1 MTMPSDRH
9 DAELSPAA
17 SIDAEQALL
26 GALLMN
32 NDCVD
37 QLDDLEP
44 HHFAFDVHADI
55 YRAVMDEIG
64 QGREANPLV
73 LKSRLAS
80 DARFDDRGG
89 PQAYLVELLAA
100 CGAVNQAG
108 HYARLVI
115 ACWQR
120 RHMIALAN
128 DLRAGASDSG
138 VAPADTI
145 AATQSALETLDAGV
159 SASAFVSLGDA
170 IDKALGDVERAMR
183 GDIVRRTTGIPGLD
197 AALGGGLR
205 DGNLVLLA
213 ARPAMGKT
221 ALALSVALAS
231 ARIAADSPG
240 DDAGGGVLFFSMEQ
254 TDRELGIRATAGE
267 TGIDNIR
274 LLRGRIDAGEYD
286 IARGAGTR
294 LGRLP
299 VYFDDRGGLTAR
311 QVRSRARAAIRRH
324 QIKLIIVDHIGKM
337 RPENERAAKVHQ
349 VEEIVAGLKD
359 LAKETNLPVLALSQL
374 NRAIENRD
382 DKRPQLS
389 DLRDSGAIEQEA
401 DVVLMLYREGYY
413 AEKAEPAPGS
423 DEWPGWKADY
433 EAIRPDADL
442 FIRKNRHGTE
452 GTVRLTFDGARMT
465 FHEQQATGQQQTG
478 LEL

>member
-1 MTMPSDRH
+1 MTIDLAFDAREMP
-9 DAELSPAA
+9 AN
-17 SIDAEQALL
+17 IDAEQALL

-44 HHFAFDVHADI
+44 HHFAYDLHADI
-55 YRAVMDEIG
+55 YRAAVDEIG
-64 QGREANPLV
+64 QGREANPLI

-80 DARFDDRGG
+80 DPRFEDVGG
-89 PQAYLVELLAA
+89 PQTYLVKLLEAS
-100 CGAVNQAG
+100 GSPSQAG
-108 HYARLVI
+108 HYARVVV

-120 RHMIALAN
+120 RHMIALASE
-128 DLRAGASDSG
+128 LRAGAHDSG
-138 VAPADTI
+138 AAPADTI
-145 AATQSALETLDAGV
+145 AATQASLETLDAGV

-170 IDKALGDVERAMR
+170 IDKALGDVERAMH
-183 GDIVRRTTGIPGLD
+183 GDIVWRTTGIPGLD

-205 DGNLVLLA
+205 DGNLILLA

-221 ALALSVALAS
+221 ALSLSIALSA

-286 IARGAGTR
+286 IARSAGTR

-324 QIKLIIVDHIGKM
+324 DIKLIIVDHIGKM
-337 RPENERAAKVHQ
+337 RAENERAQKVHQ

-374 NRAIENRD
+374 NRGIENRD

-401 DVVLMLYREGYY
+401 DVVLMLYREAYY

-423 DEWPGWKADY
+423 DNWPEWKADY
-433 EAIRPDADL
+433 EEIKADADL
-442 FIRKNRHGTE
+442 FIRKNRHGRE
-452 GTVRLTFDGARMT
+452 GAVRLTFDGARMT
-465 FHEQQATGQQQTG
+465 FHERQTGQQQTG